1 MPLLPL
7 PLQPVGGCALL
18 ITALMA
24 NEDGTPFFCT
34 GRHHH
39 MRHLAWWH
47 QAVPHWNLSRN
58 FTLVLHAVLV
68 EQEWFCTVQVTRD
81 YCHLD

>member
-24 NEDGTPFFCT
+24 NEDGTPF
-34 GRHHH
+34 
-39 MRHLAWWH
+39 
-47 QAVPHWNLSRN
+47 
-58 FTLVLHAVLV
+58 
-68 EQEWFCTVQVTRD
+68 VQVDITTCGISLGGIRQF
-81 YCHLD
+81 LTGTSVVILP